1 MPYTHKFND
10 VRNKAMANKKSYAT
24 KKNVSKSKLINFD
37 TNPSLDKDR
46 RLNKFRGNFS
56 SKDGEDGILS
66 YLLKPFKVNKTCLEV
81 GAWDGV
87 EGSNTFYLRKFHSFS
102 SILIEV
108 DEELYSK
115 LELLADYKTFTYKKY
130 IAAKGKGQDT
140 IDYFIKRHFK
150 NLGVLSLDIDSNDLE
165 VFENLTHKPTIVIIE
180 YNRKFPPHIDYQD
193 PPNMVYFRHSAKA
206 VERVAMKKGY
216 RVVASSADNLILLN
230 KDVIN
235 KKNEEFIPNLS
246 VEKILDTP
254 KKNKLG
260 LIPCKQ
266 WTYRYLTMKKP
277 NIIFKGFFI
286 FIFAFKFLQNIKRG
300 IRYQK
305 SFILPKAVISKIKE
319 SGLFII

>member
-1 MPYTHKFND
+1 ME
-10 VRNKAMANKKSYAT
+10 NKNNMAEDT
-24 KKNVSKSKLINFD
+24 KAKSKLINFHA
-37 TNPSLDKDR
+37 NPSLDENS
-46 RLNKFRGNFS
+46 RLNKFRGNFA

-66 YLLKPFKVNKTCLEV
+66 YLLKHFKVNKTCLEV

-87 EGSNTFYLRKFHSFS
+87 EGSNTLYLRKLHSFS
-102 SILIEV
+102 SILIET
-108 DEELYSK
+108 DEALYSK
-115 LELLADYKTFTYKKY
+115 LELLADNKTFTYKKY
-130 IAAKGKGQDT
+130 ISAKGQDA
-140 IDYFIKRHFK
+140 IDYFVNKHFK

-165 VFENLTHKPTIVIIE
+165 IFENLTHNPTIVIIE

-206 VERVAMKKGY
+206 VERIAIKKGY
-216 RVVASSADNLILLN
+216 RVIASSADNLILLN

-235 KKNEEFIPNLS
+235 KKNEGLIPNLS
-246 VEKILDTP
+246 IENILDTP
-254 KKNKLG
+254 KKNKLR

-266 WTYRYLTMKKP
+266 WTYRYLTMKKH

-286 FIFAFKFLQNIKRG
+286 FIFLFKFLQNIKRG

-305 SFILPKAVISKIKE
+305 SFILPKAVIRKIKE

>member
-1 MPYTHKFND
+1 MD
-10 VRNKAMANKKSYAT
+10 KKT
-24 KKNVSKSKLINFD
+24 QTKSKLINFHAI
-37 TNPSLDKDR
+37 PSLDKSR
-46 RLNKFRGNFS
+46 RLNKFRGNFE

-66 YLLKPFKVNKTCLEV
+66 YLLKHFKVNKTCLEV
-81 GAWDGV
+81 GAWDGIR
-87 EGSNTFYLRKFHSFS
+87 GSNTLYLRNFHSFS
-102 SILIEV
+102 SILIEA
-108 DEELYSK
+108 DEALYSK
-115 LELLADYKTFTYKKY
+115 LELLADNKTFTYKKY
-130 IAAKGKGQDT
+130 ITAKGEDT

-206 VERVAMKKGY
+206 VERIAIKKGY
-216 RVVASSADNLILLN
+216 RVVASSADNLILLD

-235 KKNEEFIPNLS
+235 KKNEGLIPNLS
-246 VEKILDTP
+246 VEKILVAP

-260 LIPCKQ
+260 LIACKQ
-266 WTYRYLTMKKP
+266 WTYRYLTIKKP

-286 FIFAFKFLQNIKRG
+286 FIFLFKFLQNIKRG

-305 SFILPKAVISKIKE
+305 SFILPKAVINKIKE

>member
-1 MPYTHKFND
+1 MAEDT
-10 VRNKAMANKKSYAT
+10 KA
-24 KKNVSKSKLINFD
+24 KSKLIKFHA
-37 TNPSLDKDR
+37 NPSLDENS
-46 RLNKFRGNFS
+46 RLNKFRGNFA

-66 YLLKPFKVNKTCLEV
+66 YLLKHFKVNKTCLEV

-87 EGSNTFYLRKFHSFS
+87 EGSNTLYLRKLHSFS
-102 SILIEV
+102 SILIET
-108 DEELYSK
+108 DEALYSK
-115 LELLADYKTFTYKKY
+115 LELLADNKTFTYKKY
-130 IAAKGKGQDT
+130 ISAKGQDA
-140 IDYFIKRHFK
+140 IDYFVNKHFK

-165 VFENLTHKPTIVIIE
+165 IFENLTHNPTIVIIE

-206 VERVAMKKGY
+206 VERVAIKKGY

-235 KKNEEFIPNLS
+235 KKNERLIPNLS

-266 WTYRYLTMKKP
+266 WTYRYLTMKKH

-286 FIFAFKFLQNIKRG
+286 FIFLFKFLQNIKRG

-319 SGLFII
+319 RGLFII

>member
-1 MPYTHKFND
+1 MAEDT
-10 VRNKAMANKKSYAT
+10 KA
-24 KKNVSKSKLINFD
+24 KSKLIKFHA
-37 TNPSLDKDR
+37 NPSLDENR
-46 RLNKFRGNFS
+46 RLNKFRGNFA

-66 YLLKPFKVNKTCLEV
+66 YLLKHFKVNKTCLEV

-87 EGSNTFYLRKFHSFS
+87 EGSNTLYLRKLHSFS
-102 SILIEV
+102 SILIET
-108 DEELYSK
+108 DEALYSK
-115 LELLADYKTFTYKKY
+115 LELLADNKTFTYKKY
-130 IAAKGKGQDT
+130 ISAKGQDA
-140 IDYFIKRHFK
+140 IDYFVNKHFK

-165 VFENLTHKPTIVIIE
+165 IFENLTHNPTIVIIE

-206 VERVAMKKGY
+206 VERVAIKKGY

-235 KKNEEFIPNLS
+235 KKNERLIPNLS

-277 NIIFKGFFI
+277 NIFFKGFFI

-319 SGLFII
+319 RGLFII